1 MKIAVIGSGV
11 SGMVAAYLLS
21 EEHEVTVFEANDYI
35 GGHTNTIDVEMNGE
49 TYPVDTGF
57 IVFNELN
64 YPNLVKLL
72 KRLGVAWR
80 PSNMSFSVQSEESG
94 LEYSPSSLQGLFAQ
108 RRNLFRPS
116 FYRMLLDVKRFR
128 REALELLEDDDHDVT
143 LFEYLND
150 KSYSKAFIHHFIL
163 PMGEAIWSA
172 DPKQFEEFPARYFVQ
187 FFKNH
192 AFLNIRNKPQWQVVE
207 GGSRQYIQP
216 LTKPYRDR
224 VRLNCPVV
232 SVTKGSDHVGIT
244 LQNGETERFDQAI
257 IAAHSN
263 QALAM
268 LSDPSDREREILES
282 MPYQHNE
289 TVLHTDASLLP
300 SKRCAWASWNY
311 LIPRKELGRVALTY
325 DMNILQSI
333 DAPVEFCVTLN
344 LRDRIDPDRILSV
357 LQYEHPV
364 YTPNKVAAQKRHGE
378 ISGVDR
384 LHFCG
389 AYWGYGFHEDG
400 VSSALAVCKYFGKSL

>member
-1 MKIAVIGSGV
+1 
-11 SGMVAAYLLS
+11 
-21 EEHEVTVFEANDYI
+21 
-35 GGHTNTIDVEMNGE
+35 
-49 TYPVDTGF
+49 
-57 IVFNELN
+57 
-64 YPNLVKLL
+64 
-72 KRLGVAWR
+72 
-80 PSNMSFSVQSEESG
+80 MSFSVQSEESG
-94 LEYSPSSLQGLFAQ
+94 LEYSPSSLPGLFAQ

-128 REALELLEDDDHDVT
+128 REALELLDDERDDVT

-150 KSYSKAFIHHFIL
+150 KSYSKAFIHHFII

-192 AFLNIRNKPQWQVVE
+192 AFLNIRNKPRWQVID
-207 GGSRQYIQP
+207 GGSKQYIQP

-224 VRLNCPVV
+224 LRLNCPVV
-232 SVTKGSDHVGIT
+232 SVARGTDHVEIS

-257 IAAHSN
+257 IAAHSD

-268 LSDPSDREREILES
+268 LADPSDREREILES